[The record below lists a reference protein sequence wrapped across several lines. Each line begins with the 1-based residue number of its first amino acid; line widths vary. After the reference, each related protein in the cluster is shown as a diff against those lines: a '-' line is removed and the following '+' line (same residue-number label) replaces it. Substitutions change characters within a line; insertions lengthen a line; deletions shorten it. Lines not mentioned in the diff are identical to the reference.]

1 MLPHQDATFL
11 NTTPMKLYGL
21 WIALED
27 ATLEN
32 GCLWF
37 MPGSHKGV
45 YVGFLC
51 KPLGIF
57 QKKAPSLVSIQN
69 VIAIIDYY
77 ICYVQQY
84 TISLVFCCFKDCMY
98 IADYHNLLSILT
110 LLLQLTCN
118 TYVDQSNSGHT
129 CHIHVLWN
137 LFYLCMSKFCDHPI
151 PKD

>member
-1 MLPHQDATFL
+1 MVPHQDATFL

-57 QKKAPSLVSIQN
+57 QKKAPSLFSIQN
-69 VIAIIDYY
+69 VKAIIDYY

-84 TISLVFCCFKDCMY
+84 TISFVALKTACILQITIIY
-98 IADYHNLLSILT
+98 LSILT
-110 LLLQLTCN
+110 FLLQLTCN
-118 TYVDQSNSGHT
+118 TYVDQSNSARSYMSYT
-129 CHIHVLWN
+129 CTLKSI
-137 LFYLCMSKFCDHPI
+137 LFVYV
-151 PKD
+151 

>member
-69 VIAIIDYY
+69 VIAIIDYGITFVTY
-77 ICYVQQY
+77 NSIQSVWCFVALKTACILQI
-84 TISLVFCCFKDCMY
+84 TIIY
-98 IADYHNLLSILT
+98 LSILT

-129 CHIHVLWN
+129 CHMHVL
-137 LFYLCMSKFCDHPI
+137 
-151 PKD
+151 

>member
-1 MLPHQDATFL
+1 MVPHQDATFL

-77 ICYVQQY
+77 ICYMYVQQY
-84 TISLVFCCFKDCMY
+84 TIRLVFCCFKDCMY
-98 IADYHNLLSILT
+98 WYIADYHNLFIHS
-110 LLLQLTCN
+110 N
-118 TYVDQSNSGHT
+118 TSSTTY
-129 CHIHVLWN
+129 
-137 LFYLCMSKFCDHPI
+137 M
-151 PKD
+151 